1 MVGPVLQI
9 LRPQRIFNPVHR
21 KSAMT
26 KPSLHRP
33 GWCNQQK
40 YASIAMVLVSCV
52 AICASA
58 IGQDP
63 APRRLPSA
71 IAPVMESAEPAAAVP
86 RLPYDDIRAPLY
98 QTEPLATLPASA
110 AAEQC
115 ERRFVKAKID
125 AEILLPLKLGR
136 PQILQL
142 ADTPRR
148 IFVPDE
154 KIIRAEIIDRES
166 GRELAVTG
174 LQPGTTTLML
184 WFDDESSSTGQCI
197 VSYIVRVDDGSPSLD
212 QVAHQ
217 LNERFPNSYVEL
229 SDVNGRLMV
238 GGEAR
243 DAIELA
249 QILQVLVSTRGVPA
263 GVRRIS
269 PVRTVSNVVDFT
281 GNDSFDLEAQAAENR
296 SLLDPVA
303 LAQAGIIN
311 LMRVPGEQQV
321 MLRVTVAEVNRTA
334 ARSLGLNFTAIQN
347 NNLFSNTTGTVAGN
361 IRAILDGGDISL
373 RIEALRRLSLSRTLA
388 EPNLV
393 AINGQ
398 AANFQAGGQFPIPII
413 ASGGVG
419 TNLQGVQF
427 VPFGVQLRFIPIIQ
441 DRDVIRLQINA
452 DISTRDESLGTNIG
466 GGGGGGTSVPG
477 LNSRNFSSTVELR
490 SGQTLAVAGLLQ
502 TNFGASSDRVPFLGD
517 LPLIGSLTGANR
529 TSASEQELVILVTPE
544 LVAPVDSC
552 ATPGLPGND
561 VYEPTDV
568 EFFLSNRLE
577 SRRSKDFRSPVRT
590 DYHKQRRPDLCC
602 PDRFIVGSNGP
613 TDRCCN
619 QPTAVSHQPMPT
631 LDEPI
636 PTVYSTPMMM
646 DEVTQ

>member
-1 MVGPVLQI
+1 MQP
-9 LRPQRIFNPVHR
+9 
-21 KSAMT
+21 
-26 KPSLHRP
+26 
-33 GWCNQQK
+33 
-40 YASIAMVLVSCV
+40 
-52 AICASA
+52 
-58 IGQDP
+58 
-63 APRRLPSA
+63 
-71 IAPVMESAEPAAAVP
+71 AEPMPVTP
-86 RLPYDDIRAPLY
+86 QLRTDEIGPMLY
-98 QTEPLATLPASA
+98 QTQPPAIATPSETAR
-110 AAEQC
+110 QC
-115 ERRFVKAKID
+115 ESRFVEAKID

-142 ADTPRR
+142 AESPRR
-148 IFVPDE
+148 IYVPGED
-154 KIIRAEIIDRES
+154 IIRAEIIDRES

-174 LQPGTTTLML
+174 LQTGTTTLML
-184 WFDDESSSTGQCI
+184 WFDDKSSRTGQCI
-197 VSYIVRVDDGSPSLD
+197 VSYLVRVDDGKPSID
-212 QVAHQ
+212 EVARQ
-217 LNERFPNSYVEL
+217 LNERFPNSFIEL

-243 DAIELA
+243 DAIEMS

-263 GVRRIS
+263 GVRRVS

-281 GNDSFDLEAQAAENR
+281 GNDALDLEAQAADDR

-347 NNLFSNTTGTVAGN
+347 NSLFSNTTGTVAGN
-361 IRAILDGGDISL
+361 LRAILDGGDISL
-373 RIEALRRLSLSRTLA
+373 RIEAMRRLSLSRTLA

-398 AANFQAGGQFPIPII
+398 AANFQAGGQFPIPVI

-466 GGGGGGTSVPG
+466 GGGGGTSVPG

-502 TNFGASSDRVPFLGD
+502 TNFGASSDRIPFFGD
-517 LPLIGSLTGANR
+517 LPLIGPLTGANR

-552 ATPGLPGND
+552 TAPGLPGND

-568 EFFLSNRLE
+568 EFYLSNRLE
-577 SRRSKDFRSPVRT
+577 SRRSQDFRSPVRT

-602 PDRFIVGSNGP
+602 PDRFITGSNGP

-619 QPTAVSHQPMPT
+619 QPVAVPHQPK
-631 LDEPI
+631 PI
-636 PTVYSTPMMM
+636 IGELMPTVYPTQVKMT
-646 DEVTQ
+646 DEVSR